1 MKRKHIKWLVA
12 LVVLLAFGGLVAY
25 QFIGG
30 KPYSTDMKA
39 LRSEFNADKGK
50 VRIVALMAPT

>member
-12 LVVLLAFGGLVAY
+12 LVALLAFGGLATY

-30 KPYSTDMKA
+30 RPYYIDMKA
-39 LRSEFNADKGK
+39 LRSQFNNDKGK
-50 VRIVALMAPT
+50 VRVVAIMAPT